1 MKLSRVH
8 QVGSECL
15 KGKGVGGKQK
25 KGYTQKYRFSL
36 KLQGLTIKKTEGS
49 MKPFKSLNLGFLDAE
64 NYLERDN
71 KAFFSQIFLKDDNLD
86 NLLRSST
93 YFLIGEKGTGKT
105 AYSVFL
111 SNGEYK
117 ETRSS
122 IKYIRETDYTKFI
135 ELKKQKN
142 LGLSDFSSIWK
153 VILLVLISKQ
163 IETRDLKV
171 NFIQRKDKIDSL
183 VHILDDYCANAF
195 SPEIINALSIVENE
209 ELMGLL
215 KIQGIGE
222 FGAKSGI
229 SLTSQSKNFQ
239 IELLRIEREFKK
251 SLECLK
257 LKNNILLFIDGI
269 DIRPGSI
276 DYNDYLECI
285 KGLADAAWNLNRDFF
300 GNIRDSQGRFRI
312 VLLLRPDIFNSLGLQ
327 NDANKLRDNSVFLD
341 WRTKYPICRDS
352 KIFKLIDR
360 LFSTQQ
366 EQQLAEGKAWD
377 NYFPWSRPSTN
388 ENERE
393 EDQSF
398 ISFLRMSYSRPRDII
413 ASLQIL
419 QDEDKRSDIFAREK
433 VEHFFSSPDFKERL
447 SEYMLRSIKNQ
458 TSFYYTDDEYNM
470 LILFFDYFHRPD
482 FTWEEYCVKF
492 EEYVSHVEKHYG
504 IIPVFASTKEI
515 FIQFLYDT
523 NIICYIEDMEYE
535 PMFRW
540 CYRERDF
547 SRIAPKVKYNL
558 RYRVHYSLYK
568 ALNIGHQSEKSI

>member
-1 MKLSRVH
+1 MCHRMKIKR
-8 QVGSECL
+8 
-15 KGKGVGGKQK
+15 GG
-25 KGYTQKYRFSL
+25 FC
-36 KLQGLTIKKTEGS
+36 
-49 MKPFKSLNLGFLDAE
+49 MKSFKSLNLGFLDAE

-71 KAFFSQIFLKDDNLD
+71 KKFFSQIFLKDDNLD
-86 NLLRSST
+86 SLLRPST

-111 SNGEYK
+111 SNGEYRD
-117 ETRSS
+117 TRSS

-153 VILLVLISKQ
+153 VIILVLVSKF
-163 IETRDLKV
+163 IDARDLKTNV
-171 NFIQRKDKIDSL
+171 LFRKDKIDSL
-183 VHILDDYCANAF
+183 VSILDDYYRNAF
-195 SPEIINALSIVENE
+195 SPEIINALNIVEND

-215 KIQGIGE
+215 KIPGAGE
-222 FGAKSGI
+222 VKANSSI
-229 SLTSQSKNFQ
+229 SQMNQSKKFQ
-239 IELLRIEREFKK
+239 VELLRIEREFK
-251 SLECLK
+251 SALECLRF
-257 LKNNILLFIDGI
+257 KNNILIFIDGI
-269 DIRPGSI
+269 DIRPGRI
-276 DYNDYLECI
+276 EYDDYLECI
-285 KGLADAAWNLNRDFF
+285 KGLADAAWSLNRDFF
-300 GNIRDSQGRFRI
+300 SNIRDSLGRIRV
-312 VLLLRPDIFNSLGLQ
+312 VLLLRPDIFNTLGLQ

-341 WRTKYPICRDS
+341 WRTKYPIHRNS

-360 LFSTQQ
+360 LLATQQ
-366 EQQLAEGKAWD
+366 EQPLVEGAAWD
-377 NYFPWSRPSTN
+377 HYFPWSRPSTN
-388 ENERE
+388 QTERE
-393 EDQSF
+393 EDPSF

-419 QDEDKRSDIFAREK
+419 QDEDKRADIFSEGK
-433 VEHFFSSPDFKERL
+433 VKQYFSSQDFKERL

-470 LILFFDYFHRPD
+470 LILFFDYLHRTE
-482 FTWEEYCVKF
+482 FTWDEYCEKF
-492 EEYVSHVEKHYG
+492 EEYTKHVQSHYG
-504 IIPVFASTKEI
+504 RLPAFAATKEI

-568 ALNIGHQSEKSI
+568 ALNIGNQSKK

>member
-1 MKLSRVH
+1 MKS
-8 QVGSECL
+8 
-15 KGKGVGGKQK
+15 
-25 KGYTQKYRFSL
+25 
-36 KLQGLTIKKTEGS
+36 
-49 MKPFKSLNLGFLDAE
+49 FKSLNLGFLDAE

-71 KAFFSQIFLKDDNLD
+71 KTFFNKIFLKDENLD

-117 ETRSS
+117 ETRSV
-122 IKYIRETDYTKFI
+122 IKYIRETDYTKFV
-135 ELKKQKN
+135 ELKRQKN
-142 LGLSDFSSIWK
+142 LSLSDFSSIWK
-153 VILLVLISKQ
+153 VILLVLLSKQ
-163 IETRDLKV
+163 ISEQDLKN
-171 NFIQRKDKIDSL
+171 NFFQRKDKIDSL
-183 VHILDDYCANAF
+183 VHILDDYYENAF
-195 SPEIINALSIVENE
+195 SPEIINALNVVEND

-215 KIQGIGE
+215 KIQNIGE
-222 FGAKSGI
+222 FGAKHGT

-239 IELLRIEREFKK
+239 VELSRIEREFKNA
-251 SLECLK
+251 LECLN
-257 LKNNILLFIDGI
+257 LKKSILLFIDGI
-269 DIRPGSI
+269 DIRPGRI
-276 DYNDYLECI
+276 EYNDYLECI
-285 KGLADAAWNLNRDFF
+285 KGLADAVWSLNRDFF
-300 GNIRDSQGRFRI
+300 GSIRDSQGRFRV

-341 WRTKYPICRDS
+341 WRTKYPTHRSS

-360 LFSTQQ
+360 LLSAQQ
-366 EQQLAEGKAWD
+366 DQQLAEGEAWD

-388 ENERE
+388 ESERD

-433 VEHFFSSPDFKERL
+433 VKQFFLCPDFKECL

-458 TSFYYTDDEYNM
+458 TSFYYTDDEYNI
-470 LILFFDYFHRPD
+470 LVLFFDYLHNPD
-482 FTWEEYCVKF
+482 FTWEEYCAKF
-492 EEYVSHVEKHYG
+492 EEYILHVEKYYRV
-504 IIPVFASTKEI
+504 IPAFAATKEI

-523 NIICYIEDMEYE
+523 NIICYIEEMEYE
-535 PMFRW
+535 TMFRW

-547 SRIAPKVKYNL
+547 SRIAPKVKYDL
-558 RYRVHYSLYK
+558 KYRVHYSLHK
-568 ALNIGHQSEKSI
+568 ALNIGNQAKR

>member
-1 MKLSRVH
+1 MKS
-8 QVGSECL
+8 
-15 KGKGVGGKQK
+15 
-25 KGYTQKYRFSL
+25 
-36 KLQGLTIKKTEGS
+36 
-49 MKPFKSLNLGFLDAE
+49 FKSLNLGFLDAE

-71 KAFFSQIFLKDDNLD
+71 KDFFNQIFLKDDNLD
-86 NLLRSST
+86 SLLRPST

-111 SNGEYK
+111 SNGEYRD
-117 ETRSS
+117 TRSS

-153 VILLVLISKQ
+153 VIILVLVSKH
-163 IETRDLKV
+163 IEARDLKT
-171 NFIQRKDKIDSL
+171 NFLFRKDKIDSL
-183 VHILDDYCANAF
+183 VSILDDYYRNAF
-195 SPEIINALSIVENE
+195 SPEIINALNVVEND

-215 KIQGIGE
+215 KIPGAGE
-222 FGAKSGI
+222 VKGKSSISQTNEAK
-229 SLTSQSKNFQ
+229 KFQ
-239 IELLRIEREFKK
+239 VELARIEREFK
-251 SLECLK
+251 SALECLK
-257 LKNNILLFIDGI
+257 FKNNTLIFIDGI
-269 DIRPGSI
+269 DIRPGRI
-276 DYNDYLECI
+276 EYNDYLECI
-285 KGLADAAWNLNRDFF
+285 KGLADAAWSLNRDFF
-300 GNIRDSQGRFRI
+300 SNIRDSQGRIRI

-341 WRTKYPICRDS
+341 WRTKYPKQRSS
-352 KIFKLIDR
+352 KIFKLIDK
-360 LFSTQQ
+360 LLAIQQ
-366 EQQLAEGKAWD
+366 EQPLAEGAAWD
-377 NYFPWSRPSTN
+377 HYFPWSRPSTN
-388 ENERE
+388 PTERQ
-393 EDQSF
+393 EDPSF

-419 QDEDKRSDIFAREK
+419 QDEDKRTDIFSEGK
-433 VEHFFSSPDFKERL
+433 VEQYFSSQDFKERL

-470 LILFFDYFHRPD
+470 LILFFDYLHRAE
-482 FTWEEYCVKF
+482 FTWDEYCVKF
-492 EEYVSHVEKHYG
+492 EEYTKHVQAHYG
-504 IIPVFASTKEI
+504 RLPAFAATKEI

-547 SRIAPKVKYNL
+547 SRIAPKVKYEL

-568 ALNIGHQSEKSI
+568 ALNIGSQSKK